1 MIKPYQF
8 RAFVI
13 SAVLMMVCL
22 AVFTSKPINAL
33 TPLDEEALIELSPSL
48 MEEIEEKEKSL
59 PPLPQNEFKNA
70 ICFKRCHTEKDFSPS
85 QKTRKQWII
94 LIEKNGHAIFRKIPW
109 ESPEQKDQILIYLL
123 RHARDAN
130 GIKEGI
136 GIWD

>member
-59 PPLPQNEFKNA
+59 PPCPRMNLKTPSVLNDA
-70 ICFKRCHTEKDFSPS
+70 IRKRIFHRP
-85 QKTRKQWII
+85 RK
-94 LIEKNGHAIFRKIPW
+94 
-109 ESPEQKDQILIYLL
+109 PENSGLF
-123 RHARDAN
+123 
-130 GIKEGI
+130 
-136 GIWD
+136 